1 MKNFKNLKI
10 WQKSMEIVKDVYLFV
25 ADFPKQE
32 TYSLGNQLTR
42 AAVSISS
49 NIAEGS
55 SRNSDKDYARFI
67 EMALGSGFEVE
78 TQVLVA
84 LHLNLGKQVIG
95 NKILILLDEQQKMLI
110 RFLSVLR
117 KGSKLTAQGS

>member
-1 MKNFKNLKI
+1 
-10 WQKSMEIVKDVYLFV
+10 MEIVTEVYHFV
-25 ADFPKQE
+25 GEFPKQE
-32 TYSLGNQLTR
+32 TYSLASQLSR

-67 EMALGSGFEVE
+67 EMSLGSCFEAE

-84 LHLNLGKQVIG
+84 LKLSFGRQVVG
-95 NKILILLDEQQKMLI
+95 NKILSLLDEEQKMLI
-110 RFLSVLR
+110 RFLSTLR
-117 KGSKLTAQGS
+117 SGSKLTAQGS

>member
-1 MKNFKNLKI
+1 
-10 WQKSMEIVKDVYLFV
+10 MEIVKDVYLFV